1 MINVTNT
8 DKLVTVNVLGEFTL
22 TDFKQFEEAVE
33 YAIKFQGKVNL
44 LLDLGQMTGYTI
56 DVAWEEIKFS
66 RTHKTDFGKVAVI
79 TADQWTIWSA
89 WITKLIVDAE
99 ILVFDEHEP
108 ASDWV
113 MA

>member
-1 MINVTNT
+1 MISVKNS
-8 DKLVTVNVLGEFTL
+8 DKLVTVTVVGEFTL
-22 TDFKQFEEAVE
+22 ADFKQFEEAVE
-33 YAIKFQGKVNL
+33 YAIKFQGSANL
-44 LLDLGQMTGYTI
+44 LLDLREMSGYTI

-66 RTHKTDFGKVAVI
+66 RAHKTDFEKVAVI

-89 WITKLIVDAE
+89 WITKLFVDAE
-99 ILVFDEHEP
+99 ILVFDEREL